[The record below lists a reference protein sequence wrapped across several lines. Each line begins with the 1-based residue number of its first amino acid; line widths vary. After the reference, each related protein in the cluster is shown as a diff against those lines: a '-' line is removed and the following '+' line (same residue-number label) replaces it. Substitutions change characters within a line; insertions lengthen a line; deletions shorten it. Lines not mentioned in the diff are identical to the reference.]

1 MRSTALPF
9 ALTGLVAEKD
19 FQTAAVPVD
28 FFYAKGILE
37 ALFDRLGLEVTYTAL
52 ITITKSP
59 VSVCG
64 VNVGLFFPRSTLAT
78 TAERRPR
85 GTSVASTTY
94 HLRSTWPG
102 LAMNVVL
109 FMISPI

>member
-1 MRSTALPF
+1 M
-9 ALTGLVAEKD
+9 
-19 FQTAAVPVD
+19 
-28 FFYAKGILE
+28 
-37 ALFDRLGLEVTYTAL
+37 
-52 ITITKSP
+52 
-59 VSVCG
+59 CG
-64 VNVGLFFPRSTLAT
+64 VKVGLFFPRSTLAT

-109 FMISPI
+109 FMSSPIRIRFCLQSVDVPVHELFERFRGLTNGVNNTAYYNTKKSGSKSTVMTNLF